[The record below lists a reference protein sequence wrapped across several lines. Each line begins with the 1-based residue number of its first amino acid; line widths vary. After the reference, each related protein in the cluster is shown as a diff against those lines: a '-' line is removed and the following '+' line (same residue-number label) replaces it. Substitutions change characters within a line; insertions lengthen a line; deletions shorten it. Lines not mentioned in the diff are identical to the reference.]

1 MALRAA
7 QTLFRCFPHHA
18 QTTESETFLAG
29 AVVVLAAYPDD
40 VMQRAVHPLTG
51 LPGKLKFVPTIA
63 ELKVECDAIMAEG
76 QRRAEM
82 AKRYGARVDPQQKR
96 IAAAWHKPT
105 GPATVSG
112 LCDRFGLTSLPAGWD
127 AIDVTVAAARH
138 GADLPRVVDEMNR
151 TMQPQSHQKGAF
163 DAVADM
169 ARRAKQIRAEYEREG
184 LEPVYIGEDI
194 VTIETAEKLGRL
206 RRADPQGEGAEF

>member
-1 MALRAA
+1 M
-7 QTLFRCFPHHA
+7 FRCFPHHA
-18 QTTESETFLAG
+18 QTTEAETFLAG

-40 VMQRAVHPLTG
+40 VMQRAVHPLIG

-63 ELKVECDAIMAEG
+63 ELKAECDTIRADDLRKAEI
-76 QRRAEM
+76 
-82 AKRYGARVDPQQKR
+82 AKRYGAPVSPGQHR
-96 IAAAWHKPT
+96 IAAPWHKPS
-105 GPATVSG
+105 GAATTSG
-112 LCDRFGLTSLPAGWD
+112 LCERFGLTSLPAGWD
-127 AIDVTVAAARH
+127 AIDVTVAAARY

-151 TMQPQSHQKGAF
+151 TMQPQSHQKSAF

-184 LEPVYIGEDI
+184 IEPVYIGDDI

-206 RRADPQGEGAEF
+206 RRAEPQGEGAEF